1 MSDAQSTEQ
10 VVSALF
16 AERQRFEA
24 WIATLEAKRESTPAH
39 IYNRVH
45 ADYTARL
52 QRVVEQLGEHRAA
65 LEDRESAL
73 MDRITALDLEEA
85 KHRDEAAEAELRA
98 AVGELP
104 ADAHRDLVR
113 RTAEVIE
120 ASAAE
125 RQQITEELLRLRTIL
140 DAGTAPVAKVE
151 APAAE
156 GLRFIDDLG
165 PAKPAPDRTK
175 GPLAPPRDSEPDNE
189 FDELAF
195 LKSLDEP
202 GGEQHQTATDGTAA
216 GTQPAPPAQRRT
228 PIDSPVIASRAVPPP
243 PPRASGTKGAEGS
256 AAGGTQRES
265 SATRDGRDAAS
276 PYLKESPPEQVK
288 TLKCQECGTLN
299 YPTEWY
305 CERCGAE
312 LAAL

>member
-16 AERQRFEA
+16 AERQRFEG

-73 MDRITALDLEEA
+73 MDRVTALDLEEA

-140 DAGTAPVAKVE
+140 DAGAAPVAKVE

-165 PAKPAPDRTK
+165 PAKPAPDRSK
-175 GPLAPPRDSEPDNE
+175 GPL
-189 FDELAF
+189 
-195 LKSLDEP
+195 
-202 GGEQHQTATDGTAA
+202 
-216 GTQPAPPAQRRT
+216 
-228 PIDSPVIASRAVPPP
+228 DSPVIASRAVPPP
-243 PPRASGTKGAEGS
+243 PPRVGGSKSPDGS
-256 AAGGTQRES
+256 AGAAQREPS
-265 SATRDGRDAAS
+265 TARDGRDAAS